1 MLELFI
7 PLKQDVLEKM
17 TVKGVHTYK
26 TTKQRQ
32 AEEHDRQ
39 IQALTRLRNELDP
52 SYEPYVKPDK
62 PQSRISRFIS
72 RIDFLFDITA
82 SYAMLAFMGLIGG
95 TVLCAIICAL
105 LERLFGGN
113 VPQ

>member
-1 MLELFI
+1 
-7 PLKQDVLEKM
+7 M

-32 AEEHDRQ
+32 AEELDHQ

-52 SYEPYVKPDK
+52 SYEPYVKP
-62 PQSRISRFIS
+62 QSWGARFIS

-82 SYAMLAFMGLIGG
+82 CYAMIIFMWLIGG
-95 TVLCAIICAL
+95 TVLCALIRAL
-105 LERLFGGN
+105 FERLLDGN